1 MVRLFHAFG
10 LFIER
15 LFEEHKL
22 IRRLLVLWAV
32 TLITWTVTRVFSDLA
47 ALTAPVATALA
58 TVTAI
63 LTAVLGFYQWARQNE
78 DKK

>member
-1 MVRLFHAFG
+1 MSRWVAAFG
-10 LFIER
+10 RFVER

-22 IRRLLVLWAV
+22 IRRLLVIWAMA
-32 TLITWTVTRVFSDLA
+32 LITWTVTRVFSELA